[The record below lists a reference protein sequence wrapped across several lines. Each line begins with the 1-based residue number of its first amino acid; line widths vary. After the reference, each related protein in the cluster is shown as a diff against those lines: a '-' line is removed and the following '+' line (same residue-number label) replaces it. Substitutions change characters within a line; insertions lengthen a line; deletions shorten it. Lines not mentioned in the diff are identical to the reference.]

1 MKKSRP
7 RFSGEDTKWM
17 SLAISEA
24 LKARG
29 RTSPNPIVGA
39 VLVRGGKLLAKGHH
53 RRAGLPH
60 AEIEALKRV
69 NDPRGATLYVT
80 LEPCCHEGKR
90 TPPCTDA
97 IVPSGIRRV
106 VVGAVDPNPKVSGKG
121 IRLLQRSGIRVD
133 AGLLREECEELNP
146 FFNHWIVT
154 GRPYVI
160 LKAAA
165 SLDGRVALA
174 NGRSRWI
181 SGEASRTR
189 VHQLRGE
196 VDGILAGI
204 GTVQADDPSLTARTG
219 SAVRQPVRI
228 VLDPHFR
235 ISPRA
240 RVLDSLA
247 GGACWIMVAPR
258 RITAAKKARLERK
271 NAEVIAAPLQANGQ
285 FDLKRLLNLLGKR
298 GLTSLLIEGGP
309 GVWTGFYRQKT
320 FEELWV
326 FLAPKFLG
334 ADAKPMIDPL
344 GLRSLSSAASLRLS
358 GAEVLGED
366 ALLVYSR

>member
-1 MKKSRP
+1 MKKSR
-7 RFSGEDTKWM
+7 FSAEDAKWM
-17 SLAISEA
+17 SLAVAEA

-39 VLVRGGKLLAKGHH
+39 VLVRAGKLLAKGHH

-60 AEIEALKRV
+60 AEIEALRRV
-69 NDPRGATLYVT
+69 KDPRGATLYVT
-80 LEPCCHEGKR
+80 LEPCCHAGKR

-106 VVGAVDPNPKVSGKG
+106 VVGAVDPNPKVAGKG
-121 IRLLQRSGIRVD
+121 IRLLQRAGIRVD
-133 AGLLREECEELNP
+133 LGLLREECEELNP

-181 SGEASRTR
+181 SGEASRSR

-196 VDGILAGI
+196 VDGVLAGI
-204 GTVQADDPSLTARTG
+204 GTVQADDPRLTARSG
-219 SAVRQPVRI
+219 GAARQPVRI
-228 VLDPHFR
+228 ILDPLFR
-235 ISPRA
+235 ISPQA
-240 RVLDSLA
+240 RVLNDDSGGPCWIVVRPSRISAAKRARLEKKNAEILAAPLLA
-247 GGACWIMVAPR
+247 GGQI
-258 RITAAKKARLERK
+258 
-271 NAEVIAAPLQANGQ
+271 
-285 FDLKRLLNLLGKR
+285 DLKRLLNQLGKR
-298 GLTSLLIEGGP
+298 GLTSLLVEGGP
-309 GVWTGFYRQKT
+309 GVWTGFYRQKA
-320 FEELWV
+320 FEELWT

-334 ADAKPMIDPL
+334 ADSKPMIGAL
-344 GLRSLSSAASLRLS
+344 ALRSLASASLKLS
-358 GAEVLGED
+358 GVEVLGED
-366 ALLVYSR
+366 VLLVYSR